1 LIQEFSAHHPKS
13 ERVIKA
19 LARVNYI
26 HSRYQKSGKISQN
39 DLLYTLS
46 VFVTEP
52 VVWARKYEWRNM
64 TDMEVCAVGTFW
76 KSIGDAMGIEYEG
89 RLSKREW
96 IDGLEF
102 YEDIKAWA
110 ENYEEK
116 YMVPAMSNK
125 KTADQLVPLLL
136 FYVPGVLKGAARN
149 MVGVLM
155 GDRLREAMM

>member
-1 LIQEFSAHHPKS
+1 
-13 ERVIKA
+13 
-19 LARVNYI
+19 
-26 HSRYQKSGKISQN
+26 
-39 DLLYTLS
+39 
-46 VFVTEP
+46 
-52 VVWARKYEWRNM
+52 M

-76 KSIGDAMGIEYEG
+76 KSIGDAMGIKYEG
-89 RLSKREW
+89 RLSKHEW

-110 ENYEEK
+110 EKYEEK
-116 YMVPAMSNK
+116 HMVPAMSNK
-125 KTADQLVPLLL
+125 KTADQLVPLLF

>member
-1 LIQEFSAHHPKS
+1 
-13 ERVIKA
+13 
-19 LARVNYI
+19 
-26 HSRYQKSGKISQN
+26 
-39 DLLYTLS
+39 
-46 VFVTEP
+46 
-52 VVWARKYEWRNM
+52 M

-116 YMVPAMSNK
+116 YMVPAISNQ